1 VEADVLGRLRQPLG
15 GDHGI
20 SLIELLV
27 TTVLLGVVGLLTL
40 AATTSTHRMF
50 GVSDDESQ
58 GLTDLRTVT
67 ERLDRDLRA
76 ARGVDAA
83 SNQSQLTLWID
94 YNSDYKQQAN
104 ETVTWK
110 LVVDPQD
117 PAHFDVAR
125 SVQGGAAV
133 VEARTLVSQ
142 IAFSYDLAPPNS
154 RQVNVQMTYD
164 ALLARGTGLRT
175 ANFQDRLRNVP

>member
-1 VEADVLGRLRQPLG
+1 MLARLGRSS
-15 GDHGI
+15 GDDRGV
-20 SLIELLV
+20 SLVELLV
-27 TTVLLGVVGLLTL
+27 TTFLLGVVSILTV
-40 AATTSTHRMF
+40 AATASTHRMF
-50 GVSDDESQ
+50 GVSDDESR
-58 GLTDLRTVT
+58 GLADLRTVT

-76 ARGVDAA
+76 ARGVDPS

-125 SVQGGAAV
+125 SVQGGLSV
-133 VEARTLVSQ
+133 IEGRTLVSQ
-142 IAFSYDLAPPNS
+142 IAFSYDVAPPNTREVS
-154 RQVNVQMTYD
+154 VQMTYD
-164 ALLARGTGLRT
+164 AVLARGTGLRT
-175 ANFQDRLRNVP
+175 ANFKDRLRNVP